1 MPQKPLTL
9 SAVLAVTAA
18 VAIAGCGSGTGPSTA
33 VSSGASN
40 TAKLLV
46 FSECM
51 RSHGVPD
58 FPDPG
63 GATPSGSSISIL
75 GIAVPPTIEVKSPA
89 VQSALSTCQKQ
100 LTAGAPRAGVSE
112 AQKKAALQ
120 FARCIRTHGIANF
133 PDPVFRNGRIGL
145 GIGAGDNPNSPAL
158 IAADK
163 ACGNP

>member
-1 MPQKPLTL
+1 MPHKSPKV
-9 SAVLAVTAA
+9 SAALAVTAA
-18 VAIAGCGSGTGPSTA
+18 LAIAGCGSGTGPSTA

-75 GIAVPPTIEVKSPA
+75 GIALPSTIEVKSPA

-100 LTAGAPRAGVSE
+100 LAAGAPQAGVSE
-112 AQKKAALQ
+112 AQKKAALR
-120 FARCIRTHGIANF
+120 FARCMRTHGIANF

-145 GIGAGDNPNSPAL
+145 GIGAGNNPDSPAV

-163 ACGNP
+163 ACGHP